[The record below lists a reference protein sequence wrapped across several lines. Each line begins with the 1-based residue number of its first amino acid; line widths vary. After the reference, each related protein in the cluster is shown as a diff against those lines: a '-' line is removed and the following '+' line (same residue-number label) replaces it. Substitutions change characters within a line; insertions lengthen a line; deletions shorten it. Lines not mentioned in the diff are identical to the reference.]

1 MTTFGKNAKN
11 IGIRSRLDELD
22 MFINAA
28 IVSGDKKAA
37 EEMTEI
43 KKELSDFFDDLKDI
57 VDENAEK
64 NLMKTLNRE
73 AKKFLENDE

>member
-64 NLMKTLNRE
+64 NLMRTLNRE
-73 AKKFLENDE
+73 AKKFLENNE